1 MESTVKQRLVQ
12 FIKMM
17 HLTQKAFEERCG
29 MGNGY
34 VNSIRKGIGPE
45 KMQDIIRAFPEL
57 NRAWLLFGEGEMLK
71 TTTII
76 SGDITVT
83 GNHNSH
89 IGHGQRNISGNNNC
103 NLPVLVEMCEDGTE
117 VIQCPECGT
126 VIEVAETALMPL
138 IPQEVMQ
145 KPDVDLGQYIKKN
158 PEKLSLINL
167 AEFFPGAT
175 KAVEVDTRA
184 MEPEYKKGHFIVI
197 EKLPDLSYARADGTA
212 YVVDAMRP
220 HSLLRYLT
228 RERDG
233 SYVLTAESDKKRPIY
248 LRADEIN
255 GVWKIVGGFWRE

>member
-1 MESTVKQRLVQ
+1 MKSTVKERLIA
-12 FIKMM
+12 FISYLGMSKN
-17 HLTQKAFEERCG
+17 AFENACG
-29 MGNGY
+29 LSTRY
-34 VNSIRKGIGPE
+34 VSNISASVSPDKLKRISLK
-45 KMQDIIRAFPEL
+45 FPEL
-57 NRAWLLFGEGEMLK
+57 NVEWLLTGQGEMLRK
-71 TTTII
+71 IHSTPTIQGDINI
-76 SGDITVT
+76 SG
-83 GNHNSH
+83 GNNTN
-89 IGHGQRNISGNNNC
+89 IGHGQHNVPTIIEIKENGVEVECPNC
-103 NLPVLVEMCEDGTE
+103 GE
-117 VIQCPECGT
+117 I
-126 VIEVAETALMPL
+126 IEVAETALIPL

-158 PEKLSLINL
+158 PEKLSMINL

-248 LRADEIN
+248 LCADEIN